1 MNHVMDLIF
10 SRRSIRQF
18 TEQEV
23 PQEML
28 TLLLQ
33 AAMAAPSAA
42 NGKPWEFVV
51 VTDKAVL
58 AELRAAHHGR
68 YNGQAAIAVCANLAL
83 AGSPAS
89 QLFWQQ
95 DLAAATENILLAA
108 TGLGLGA
115 VWTGGYP
122 GMDRVEILR
131 RILRIPENVY
141 PMCLIWIGYPAESK
155 PPRTQYDETRV
166 HWQHYRQTSQ
176 AESKDELA

>member
-1 MNHVMDLIF
+1 MIDLIRI
-10 SRRSIRQF
+10 RRSIRTF
-18 TEQEV
+18 TPEPVDRQSVDLLVE
-23 PQEML
+23 
-28 TLLLQ
+28 TLLR
-33 AAMAAPSAA
+33 APSSR
-42 NGKPWEFVV
+42 NIDPWEFVV

>member
-1 MNHVMDLIF
+1 MTDVMDLIF

-23 PQEML
+23 PQE
-28 TLLLQ
+28 LLIQLLK

-42 NGKPWEFVV
+42 NGRPWEFIV

-58 AELRAAHHGR
+58 DELRAPHGGR

-83 AGSPAS
+83 ASSRAS
-89 QLFWQQ
+89 DLFWQQ

-131 RILRIPENVY
+131 RVLHIPENVI

-155 PPRTQYDETRV
+155 PPRTQYDESRV
-166 HWQHYRQTSQ
+166 HWQRYQPRVA
-176 AESKDELA
+176 AEDELA